1 MRAKVRSAFLKSQ
14 PSSIVNLSS
23 LHYES
28 QPVDASGSVSCPP
41 PRDLQYD
48 TESNVQK
55 SVTLSLSD
63 LVALQDSPT
72 FRPPPGLSL
81 VEPADQLKVVE
92 PPPGLLPCTDE
103 KCEPPPGLFPFTDE
117 KGIDSDD
124 TSAGGLENED
134 SVESSEQSDGEQSS
148 GGLVLAEVSQLKADS
163 TMFRPRLS
171 PGAAKE
177 ALSLS
182 ILVPESVDKKPL
194 RTKLRSKA
202 TLFVPSAAASTY
214 VPPAAAAVSA
224 TCTLPYVP
232 MATVNKCWQQWH
244 MRMAMALD
252 SSEDVP

>member
-1 MRAKVRSAFLKSQ
+1 
-14 PSSIVNLSS
+14 
-23 LHYES
+23 
-28 QPVDASGSVSCPP
+28 
-41 PRDLQYD
+41 
-48 TESNVQK
+48 
-55 SVTLSLSD
+55 
-63 LVALQDSPT
+63 
-72 FRPPPGLSL
+72 

-92 PPPGLLPCTDE
+92 PPSGLFPFADE

-124 TSAGGLENED
+124 TSAGGLETED

-148 GGLVLAEVSQLKADS
+148 CGLVLAEVSQLKADS
-163 TMFRPRLS
+163 TMFRPMLS

-202 TLFVPSAAASTY
+202 TLFVPSAAANTY
-214 VPPAAAAVSA
+214 VPPAAAAAA

-244 MRMAMALD
+244 IRMAMTLD
-252 SSEDVP
+252 SSEDVPTA

>member
-63 LVALQDSPT
+63 LVALQDPPT

-92 PPPGLLPCTDE
+92 PPPGLLPFTDK
-103 KCEPPPGLFPFTDE
+103 KCEPPPGLFPFADE
-117 KGIDSDD
+117 MGIDSDD
-124 TSAGGLENED
+124 TSAGLETED

-148 GGLVLAEVSQLKADS
+148 CGLVLAEVSQLKAES
-163 TMFRPRLS
+163 TMFRPKLS

-182 ILVPESVDKKPL
+182 ILVPEPDGKEPL

-202 TLFVPSAAASTY
+202 TLFVPSAAANTY
-214 VPPAAAAVSA
+214 VPPVSAAVAA
-224 TCTLPYVP
+224 TGALPYVP
-232 MATVNKCWQQWH
+232 MATVKKSWQQWH